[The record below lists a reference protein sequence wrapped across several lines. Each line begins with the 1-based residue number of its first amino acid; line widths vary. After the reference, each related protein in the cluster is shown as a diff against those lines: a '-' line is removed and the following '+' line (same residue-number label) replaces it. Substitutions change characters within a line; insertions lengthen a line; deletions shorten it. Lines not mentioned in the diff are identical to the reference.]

1 MAGRPR
7 TRQRLQLAE
16 AQVENLAQEHIDRVQ
31 RIHLNLIKR
40 GIDPQEIDADAPGA
54 AVMLAEYSP
63 DLPLAIVRLAG
74 SGQPL
79 EVIRDTLGFSEA
91 QQRDWSDQYVDFAGA
106 ISRARA
112 REEAFWYRQLN
123 TAAASGDRTSLTSIQ
138 ALITKKFMAEQ
149 HQGDAQQLVHVFI
162 GKPLEQRVDDDA

>member
-1 MAGRPR
+1 MAGRPK

-16 AQVENLAQEHIDRVQ
+16 AQVENLAQEHIDRLQ
-31 RIHLNLIKR
+31 RIHTNLVKR
-40 GIDPQEIDADAPGA
+40 GIDPKEVDAEAPGA
-54 AVMLAEYSP
+54 AVMLTDYSP

-79 EVIRDTLGFSEA
+79 EVIRDVLGFSEA
-91 QQRDWSDQYVDFAGA
+91 QQRDWANSYVDFAGA

-112 REEAFWYRQLN
+112 REEAFWYRQLG

-138 ALITKKFMAEQ
+138 ALITKKFISEQ
-149 HQGDAQQLVHVFI
+149 ALGDASDLVHVHI
-162 GKPLEQRVDDDA
+162 GKPLEKRVASDD